1 MLFEGNYDVDDDGG
15 GDDASWL
22 IEFHSS
28 HLILCEV
35 HRVRNRTWGLLLR
48 MSRTYNVPL
57 DYLSPDKPPRYCSP
71 GNHGTYGSS
80 NCDQHGPPAPAS
92 LHRRGARRSGKNL
105 VSGVPITTE
114 HKISNISRILSE
126 PNLWRWLILFSEAGD
141 VSKLGSASAP
151 VFAEQRGRSCDPP
164 QCSAI
169 TETPFMAFLKLYAN
183 V

>member
-1 MLFEGNYDVDDDGG
+1 
-15 GDDASWL
+15 
-22 IEFHSS
+22 
-28 HLILCEV
+28 
-35 HRVRNRTWGLLLR
+35 
-48 MSRTYNVPL
+48 MSA
-57 DYLSPDKPPRYCSP
+57 
-71 GNHGTYGSS
+71 G
-80 NCDQHGPPAPAS
+80 
-92 LHRRGARRSGKNL
+92 RSGKIL
-105 VSGVPITTE
+105 VSRVPITTE